1 MTIKELIFNLS
12 RMPPEAKVF
21 HIWDGEPRTE
31 IQLVWLS
38 KRGDVMTSDYDQ
50 VVYSNEARPIKIKNN
65 KKNKYWQTVSKTYS
79 EGETN

>member
-12 RMPPEAKVF
+12 RLPPEAKVV